1 MDIFVVIL
9 EAILG
14 LAFLGAGFSKLF
26 GSKTTVEDFRRYS
39 FPNWFL
45 PFTGFVESIGAVAL
59 IIGLWLDS
67 LSGLGA
73 LLLAITM
80 FFAVLTHIV
89 RMKDPVSKALPA
101 FILFVFALIVTIANW
116 SEMME
121 LF

>member
-14 LAFLGAGFSKLF
+14 LAFLGTGFSKLF
-26 GSKTTVEDFRRYS
+26 GAKAMVEDFRRYS
-39 FPNWFL
+39 FPKWFL
-45 PFTGFVESIGAVAL
+45 PFTGFVEAVGAVAL
-59 IIGLWLDS
+59 ITGLWLDS

-73 LLLAITM
+73 LLLAVTM
-80 FFAVLTHIV
+80 FFAVLTHLV
-89 RMKDPVSKALPA
+89 RVKDPVSKALPA
-101 FILFVFALIVTIANW
+101 FMLFVIALIVTISNW